1 MNQINSK
8 ISSTENVSMGRTV
21 VKIYMTKIKEEI
33 GLISSSYNIT
43 DHAYSLLGE
52 KMNDVSYYQNDGRGL
67 NQNSNN
73 MSAGSQ
79 SPVDVRLHPQ
89 IREQQELQRKIQ
101 QQNTLK
107 SNEMRQT
114 TSTQG
119 YNSLFGVT
127 DSLYKPFNSIL
138 SFFK

>member
-1 MNQINSK
+1 
-8 ISSTENVSMGRTV
+8 
-21 VKIYMTKIKEEI
+21 
-33 GLISSSYNIT
+33 
-43 DHAYSLLGE
+43 
-52 KMNDVSYYQNDGRGL
+52 MNDVCNCQNDGRGL

-107 SNEMRQT
+107 ANEMRQT
-114 TSTQG
+114 TNTQG